1 MPIRPSEAHFSSQ
14 QVRYSRITASVNLQL
29 SVKISS
35 SVMLFCLDVVDQGIG
50 EDLQFEESAEP
61 WMIGAS
67 YDETATTQA
76 LPSVVVRQSHL
87 LEGWLLIFVQL
98 MLKIPNLR
106 IRRDDTAFMGR
117 KRTSDLMLSFT
128 SSFTQQ
134 PIWEVSLTNAAVV
147 CF

>member
-61 WMIGAS
+61 RMIGAS

-87 LEGWLLIFVQL
+87 LEG
-98 MLKIPNLR
+98 
-106 IRRDDTAFMGR
+106 
-117 KRTSDLMLSFT
+117 
-128 SSFTQQ
+128 
-134 PIWEVSLTNAAVV
+134 
-147 CF
+147 